1 MEVSQFRP
9 ECIEDDRLLAL
20 RAMSARRRRAGG
32 IRIVPIT
39 LAVLNLFV
47 CGWREDA
54 FRTGHG
60 SSDLS
65 WLVLAETIA
74 MLALMLAASVREFH
88 PLLDR
93 AEHAG
98 LPGSRKFAFL
108 FIEFVT
114 DFRLIALGASFG
126 FAAMVSVHFQMPATS
141 AILAAAACWW
151 GVMIASGS
159 ALILL
164 ARSSGTS
171 LESIAIAGGIS
182 LFLLLTLPPVAL
194 AERVIQALPVSGW
207 TAWTMTAAAAGNTG
221 DAALWLIPS
230 LAFGAACALCARTRG

>member
-1 MEVSQFRP
+1 MP
-9 ECIEDDRLLAL
+9 APPIRLPTGVRDFLP
-20 RAMSARRRRAGG
+20 RAAARRRA
-32 IRIVPIT
+32 
-39 LAVLNLFV
+39 
-47 CGWREDA
+47 
-54 FRTGHG
+54 
-60 SSDLS
+60 
-65 WLVLAETIA
+65 LAERVMA
-74 MLALMLAASVREFH
+74 VFEAW
-88 PLLDR
+88 
-93 AEHAG
+93 G
-98 LPGSRKFAFL
+98 YSRIITPA
-108 FIEFVT
+108 V
-114 DFRLIALGASFG
+114 ALGASFG

-159 ALILL
+159 ALIPL